1 MTSVCQMPEK
11 DVILK
16 LLEVPIPDSELFQMS
31 STELQGL
38 SFGIDRLAVVFRGEP
53 QLLSG
58 LRELNS
64 RVKSAENYL
73 FQFRLKFNF
82 YTLTYSCELIYSR
95 YFQLKI

>member
-16 LLEVPIPDSELFQMS
+16 LLEDPIPDSQLFEMA

-53 QLLSG
+53 QLSSG
-58 LRELNS
+58 LRELES
-64 RVKSAENYL
+64 RVKSAENYVGLMNSLDGFLEPRTSAL
-73 FQFRLKFNF
+73 FNTR
-82 YTLTYSCELIYSR
+82 
-95 YFQLKI
+95 

>member
-1 MTSVCQMPEK
+1 MPEK

-16 LLEVPIPDSELFQMS
+16 LLEDPIPDSQLFEMA

-53 QLLSG
+53 KLLSG

-64 RVKSAENYL
+64 RVKSAENYVGL
-73 FQFRLKFNF
+73 MNSLDGFLESR
-82 YTLTYSCELIYSR
+82 TSALIKTR
-95 YFQLKI
+95 

>member
-16 LLEVPIPDSELFQMS
+16 LLEIPIPDSQLFAMS

-58 LRELNS
+58 LRELDS
-64 RVKSAENYL
+64 RVKSAENYVGLMNSLDGFLEPRTSAL
-73 FQFRLKFNF
+73 FKTR
-82 YTLTYSCELIYSR
+82 
-95 YFQLKI
+95 

>member
-11 DVILK
+11 DMILK
-16 LLEVPIPDSELFQMS
+16 LLADPIPDSQLFEMA

-53 QLLSG
+53 KLLSG

-64 RVKSAENYL
+64 RVKSAENYVGL
-73 FQFRLKFNF
+73 MNNLDGFLEPR
-82 YTLTYSCELIYSR
+82 TSALIKTR
-95 YFQLKI
+95 

>member
-16 LLEVPIPDSELFQMS
+16 LLEDPIPDSQLFEMA

-38 SFGIDRLAVVFRGEP
+38 SFGIDRLSVIFRGEP
-53 QLLSG
+53 KLLSG

-64 RVKSAENYL
+64 RVKSAENYVGL
-73 FQFRLKFNF
+73 MNNLDGFLEPR
-82 YTLTYSCELIYSR
+82 TSALIKTR
-95 YFQLKI
+95 

>member
-16 LLEVPIPDSELFQMS
+16 LLEIPIPDSQLFAMS

-38 SFGIDRLAVVFRGEP
+38 SFGIDRLAIVFRGEP

-58 LRELNS
+58 LRELES
-64 RVKSAENYL
+64 RVKSAENYVGLMNSLDGFLESRTSAL
-73 FQFRLKFNF
+73 FKTR
-82 YTLTYSCELIYSR
+82 
-95 YFQLKI
+95 

>member
-16 LLEVPIPDSELFQMS
+16 LLDDPIPDSQLYEMS

-53 QLLSG
+53 KLASG
-58 LRELNS
+58 LKDLYS
-64 RVKSAENYL
+64 RVKSAENYVGL
-73 FQFRLKFNF
+73 MNNLEGFLEPRTSGLMKA
-82 YTLTYSCELIYSR
+82 L
-95 YFQLKI
+95 

>member
-16 LLEVPIPDSELFQMS
+16 LLEDPIPDSQLFEMA

-53 QLLSG
+53 KLLSG

-64 RVKSAENYL
+64 RVKSAENYVGLMNSLDGFLEPRTCAL
-73 FQFRLKFNF
+73 FKTR
-82 YTLTYSCELIYSR
+82 
-95 YFQLKI
+95 

>member
-16 LLEVPIPDSELFQMS
+16 LLADPIPDSQLFEMA

-53 QLLSG
+53 KLLSG

-64 RVKSAENYL
+64 RVKSAENYVGL
-73 FQFRLKFNF
+73 MNNLDEFLEPR
-82 YTLTYSCELIYSR
+82 TSALIKTR
-95 YFQLKI
+95 

>member
-16 LLEVPIPDSELFQMS
+16 LLEIPIPDSQLFAMS

-38 SFGIDRLAVVFRGEP
+38 SFGIDRLAIVFRGEP

-58 LRELNS
+58 LRELES
-64 RVKSAENYL
+64 RVKSAENYVGLMNSLDGFLEPRTSAL
-73 FQFRLKFNF
+73 FKTR
-82 YTLTYSCELIYSR
+82 
-95 YFQLKI
+95 

>member
-16 LLEVPIPDSELFQMS
+16 LLNDPIPDSQLFDMS

-53 QLLSG
+53 KLSLG
-58 LRELNS
+58 LKALYS
-64 RVKSAENYL
+64 RVKSAENYVGL
-73 FQFRLKFNF
+73 MNSLDGFLEPR
-82 YTLTYSCELIYSR
+82 TSVLI
-95 YFQLKI
+95 KA

>member
-64 RVKSAENYL
+64 RVKSAENYVGL
-73 FQFRLKFNF
+73 MNSLDGFLEPR
-82 YTLTYSCELIYSR
+82 TSALI
-95 YFQLKI
+95 KTH

>member
-16 LLEVPIPDSELFQMS
+16 LLEVPIPDSQLFAMS

-38 SFGIDRLAVVFRGEP
+38 SFGIDRLAIVFRGEP
-53 QLLSG
+53 QILSG

-64 RVKSAENYL
+64 RVKSAENYVGLMNNLDGFLEPRTSAL
-73 FQFRLKFNF
+73 FNTR
-82 YTLTYSCELIYSR
+82 
-95 YFQLKI
+95 

>member
-16 LLEVPIPDSELFQMS
+16 LLEIPIPDSQLFAMS

-53 QLLSG
+53 KLLSG

-64 RVKSAENYL
+64 RVKSAENYVGL
-73 FQFRLKFNF
+73 MNNLDGFLEPR
-82 YTLTYSCELIYSR
+82 TSALIKTR
-95 YFQLKI
+95 

>member
-16 LLEVPIPDSELFQMS
+16 LLEIPIPDSQLFAMS

-38 SFGIDRLAVVFRGEP
+38 SFGIDRLAIVFRREP
-53 QLLSG
+53 QLFSG

-64 RVKSAENYL
+64 RVKSAENYVGL
-73 FQFRLKFNF
+73 MNNLDGFLESR
-82 YTLTYSCELIYSR
+82 TSSLIKTR
-95 YFQLKI
+95 

>member
-16 LLEVPIPDSELFQMS
+16 LLEDPIPDSQLFEMA

-53 QLLSG
+53 KLLSG

-64 RVKSAENYL
+64 RVKSAENYVGL
-73 FQFRLKFNF
+73 MNSLDGFLESR
-82 YTLTYSCELIYSR
+82 TSALIKTR
-95 YFQLKI
+95 

>member
-16 LLEVPIPDSELFQMS
+16 LLEIPIPDSQLFAMS

-58 LRELNS
+58 LRELDS
-64 RVKSAENYL
+64 RVKSAENYVGLMNRLDGFLEPRTNAL
-73 FQFRLKFNF
+73 FK
-82 YTLTYSCELIYSR
+82 T
-95 YFQLKI
+95 